1 MKLLFIAF
9 FAISTVR
16 ILSCRTVIENGRKIR
31 QFVERHEKKTVEESL
46 KLKHQEMERLKIEID
61 ELEEQKTDENLQVH
75 RANLDEDVTSDYF
88 DKFLKDEEEE
98 QEDEEATIIDVMDKA
113 KECNGPEFNDF
124 YEEFCPDIHRFK
136 RDATDDFL
144 AGIWKTGE
152 KFIDGNI
159 GGSVTTFLKTL
170 IQPMFHYFIHSNN
183 DPVMEKFTNRFIPE
197 TTLQGSS
204 NGLRMI
210 GAAEEGD
217 GAMVWETMHQNTE
230 AWNPRSSWN
239 HLKDR
244 TQAEKQAFKKFI
256 PTILAVDK
264 TISKR
269 LKDIS
274 LVITTLST
282 SLHDTMIEGMNKG
295 FRSASESLKDLNED
309 HSDLLKV
316 LSSIF
321 NVLEDDI
328 TANMKIVAVSIV
340 LAFIVLQS
348 GIGFWQNRS
357 LQLQNG
363 SLETVIKEMK
373 QKIEHIDQVLE
384 EAAVKEARLEQKLD
398 DLVQERNSIAAS
410 ITCVVEQAVKDAING
425 AKYQPVKRVQINDSQ
440 MRREPYTNQIQPALS
455 FSGNPVSNPNAVVLV
470 AQ

>member
-1 MKLLFIAF
+1 MG
-9 FAISTVR
+9 T
-16 ILSCRTVIENGRKIR
+16 
-31 QFVERHEKKTVEESL
+31 
-46 KLKHQEMERLKIEID
+46 
-61 ELEEQKTDENLQVH
+61 
-75 RANLDEDVTSDYF
+75 
-88 DKFLKDEEEE
+88 
-98 QEDEEATIIDVMDKA
+98 DVMEED
-113 KECNGPEFNDF
+113 KECNGPEYDDF
-124 YEEFCPDIHRFK
+124 YEEFCPDKHRFK

-144 AGIWKTGE
+144 GGIWKTGE
-152 KFIDGNI
+152 KFLDGNI
-159 GGSVTTFLKTL
+159 GGSITTFLKTL
-170 IQPMFHYFIHSNN
+170 AQPVFHYLIHSNN
-183 DPVMEKFTNRFIPE
+183 NPVMEKFTTPFIPE
-197 TTLQGSS
+197 TSLQGSS
-204 NGLRMI
+204 NALRMQ

-217 GAMVWETMHQNTE
+217 RAMVWETMHQNSE

-244 TQAEKQAFKKFI
+244 SQAEKLAFKKFI

-321 NVLEDDI
+321 QVLEDDI

-340 LAFIVLQS
+340 LAFIALQS

-357 LQLQNG
+357 SNVSINEFFSCFPNSCKEIICG
-363 SLETVIKEMK
+363 IPLESVNVRTEFL
-373 QKIEHIDQVLE
+373 IE
-384 EAAVKEARLEQKLD
+384 
-398 DLVQERNSIAAS
+398 
-410 ITCVVEQAVKDAING
+410 VVEFWAITLFGFVHDVNNRSFFVLLFILLIFEKFVEEKIIASDILIKTCAVN
-425 AKYQPVKRVQINDSQ
+425 
-440 MRREPYTNQIQPALS
+440 L
-455 FSGNPVSNPNAVVLV
+455 
-470 AQ
+470 